1 MATAKKA
8 KKANGKSKS
17 KPIKAKSKTKVK
29 VKAKAQVR
37 AKPQGTAK
45 PKLPA
50 KPKAK
55 VQTKSNAPTKTKAT
69 IVWSQVISPLEDRLI
84 VSFVA
89 PSEVT
94 AGGIIIPG
102 TVSEAPNKGKVLAV
116 GPGRRSKKGKLRPVD
131 VKVGDEVI
139 FPQHAGSKMTVQN
152 TEILIL
158 REEEILGIIQ

>member
-8 KKANGKSKS
+8 KKTISKS
-17 KPIKAKSKTKVK
+17 KAKPKPKIKAKSKTKVQSK
-29 VKAKAQVR
+29 TKAKVAVKAKPTGKVKSKVSAQ
-37 AKPQGTAK
+37 P
-45 PKLPA
+45 
-50 KPKAK
+50 K
-55 VQTKSNAPTKTKAT
+55 VQTKAT
-69 IVWSQVISPLEDRLI
+69 VAWSKLISPLEDRLI